1 MHDFR
6 TPHPTR
12 YAMIA
17 EFNAPQPVDPRQAFQ
32 QLKNRLHRQM
42 VDAIDLSKAG
52 QLPERELRS
61 QLRALATHLCGQE
74 TINLPPDDREVMVR
88 EIMDEIY
95 GFGPIES
102 LMNDPDVSDVLING
116 PDSVFIERNGLL
128 ERTNIR
134 FASNDHLIHFIQRL
148 VGRAGRRIDEVS
160 PMVDAKLPDGS
171 RLNAVIPPLALRG
184 PTVSI
189 RRFKSKGIS
198 FEEMVRTDTLTPEM
212 ADFMV
217 ACVRGRI
224 NLVISGGTGAGK
236 TTMLNNVSRF
246 IPETERV
253 VTIEQTAELQ
263 MQQNDVVALETR
275 PPNVEGRGEISQ
287 RDLLKNS
294 LRMRPDRIIVG
305 EARGGEVLDM
315 LQAMNTG
322 HDGSMSTVHA
332 NDTRD
337 ALDRMELMIAL
348 SGVELPMLVARQYIA
363 SAVQILVH
371 MMRLSTGERKVMR
384 ISELCGCQDGAYQ
397 IEDIFVYRMT
407 GVDANGRARGAFYAT
422 GYEPQAL
429 KRLAGRGH
437 DIPPLM
443 FSARELNS
451 SREYQPEV
459 R

>member
-1 MHDFR
+1 
-6 TPHPTR
+6 
-12 YAMIA
+12 MIA
-17 EFNAPQPVDPRQAFQ
+17 ESAAPPVQDPRQAFQ
-32 QLKNRLHRQM
+32 MLKTRLHRQM
-42 VDAIDLSKAG
+42 VDAIDMSKAG
-52 QLPERELRS
+52 ELPERELRS
-61 QLRALATHLCGQE
+61 QLRSLAAHLCSQQSV
-74 TINLPPDDREVMVR
+74 NLSGEDREVMVR

-95 GFGPIES
+95 GFGPIEP
-102 LMNDPDVSDVLING
+102 LMNDIEISDVLING
-116 PDSVFIERNGLL
+116 PDSVFVERSGRL
-128 ERTNIR
+128 ERTDIR
-134 FASNDHLIHFIQRL
+134 FADDAHLLHFIQRL

-189 RRFKSKGIS
+189 RRFKNRAIVL
-198 FEEMVRTDTLTPEM
+198 EDMVKMASLTPEM
-212 ADFMV
+212 ADFLV
-217 ACVRGRI
+217 ASVRGRM
-224 NLVISGGTGAGK
+224 NVVVSGGTGAGK
-236 TTMLNNVSRF
+236 TTLLNNLSRF
-246 IPETERV
+246 IPESERV

-263 MQQNDVVALETR
+263 LQQKDVVALETR

-332 NDTRD
+332 NETRD

-348 SGVELPMLVARQYIA
+348 SGIELPTLVARQYIA

-371 MMRLSTGERKVMR
+371 MARLSTGERKVVR
-384 ISELCGCQDGAYQ
+384 ISELCGCQDGLYQ
-397 IEDIFVYRMT
+397 IEDIFVYRMA
-407 GVDANGRARGAFYAT
+407 GVDSDGKSRGAFYAT

-429 KRLAGRGH
+429 KRLASRGF
-437 DIPPLM
+437 DVPAMM
-443 FSARELNS
+443 FSARELATKT
-451 SREYQPEV
+451 EYRPRV
-459 R
+459 L

>member
-1 MHDFR
+1 MID
-6 TPHPTR
+6 TAPPT
-12 YAMIA
+12 AFDA
-17 EFNAPQPVDPRQAFQ
+17 RQAFQ
-32 QLKNRLHRQM
+32 QLKTRLHRQM

-52 QLPERELRS
+52 DLPERELRS
-61 QLRALATHLCGQE
+61 QLRSLAAHLCTQQSVQ
-74 TINLPPDDREVMVR
+74 LAADDREVMVK

-95 GFGPIES
+95 GFGPIEP
-102 LMNDPDVSDVLING
+102 LMGDIDISDVLING
-116 PDSVFIERNGLL
+116 PDSVFVERNGRL
-128 ERTNIR
+128 ERTDVR
-134 FASNDHLIHFIQRL
+134 FANDEHLLQFIQRL

-189 RRFKSKGIS
+189 RRFKNRAIV
-198 FEEMVRTDTLTPEM
+198 FEDMVRYGSLTPDM
-212 ADFMV
+212 ADFLV
-217 ACVRGRI
+217 ACVRGRL
-224 NLVISGGTGAGK
+224 NVVVSGGTGAGK
-236 TTMLNNVSRF
+236 TTLLNNLSRF

-263 MQQNDVVALETR
+263 LQQKDVVSLETR
-275 PPNVEGRGEISQ
+275 PPNVEGRGEITQ

-348 SGVELPMLVARQYIA
+348 SGVELPMPVARQYIA

-371 MMRLSTGERKVMR
+371 ITRLSTGERKVVR
-384 ISELCGCQDGAYQ
+384 VSELCSCKDGVYQ
-397 IEDIFVYRMT
+397 LEDLFVYRMA
-407 GVDANGRARGAFYAT
+407 GVDGEGRARGAFYAT
-422 GYEPQAL
+422 GYEPQIL
-429 KRLAGRGH
+429 QRLSGRG
-437 DIPPLM
+437 IELPTSL
-443 FSARELNS
+443 FTTRELPTRS
-451 SREYQPEV
+451 DYTPRV
-459 R
+459 